1 MNRSAKSLKLTTVM
15 FRAFSQVQTVIKND
29 IADYGLNTSEFG
41 TLEVLYH
48 KGALPIQGVGELILM
63 ANSSMTY
70 VVDKLEKRQFI
81 RRFQLPSDRRS
92 VMIELTNE
100 GRTFFETIFE
110 SHKQTLDMLYGG
122 LSDAQKD
129 LVIESM
135 KTIGFKA
142 EETNRTR
149 KKKG

>member
-1 MNRSAKSLKLTTVM
+1 
-15 FRAFSQVQTVIKND
+15 
-29 IADYGLNTSEFG
+29 
-41 TLEVLYH
+41 
-48 KGALPIQGVGELILM
+48 
-63 ANSSMTY
+63 
-70 VVDKLEKRQFI
+70 
-81 RRFQLPSDRRS
+81 

-129 LVIESM
+129 LVFESM

>member
-81 RRFQLPSDRRS
+81 KRFQLPSDRRS

-100 GRTFFETIFE
+100 GKTFFETIFE